1 MGKPTRIFTDVDY
14 EKDGKQIGWL
24 YLPHS
29 VTRSA
34 YGNIAIPVA
43 VIKNGEGPSVLL
55 MAGNHGDEF
64 EGQVGLCKLI
74 RALEPKDI
82 RGRVI
87 VTPGI
92 NLPSALASARV
103 SPLDNVNFNRAF
115 PGDPNGTPT
124 YAIAHYVDS
133 VLFPMARFFLDLHSG
148 GSSLDYV
155 PFVSMRTS
163 GDAALDARAMAAL
176 KAFGAP
182 VGMVWAHTIDAGF
195 AQTAALRHGLVSLGG
210 EFGGGG
216 SVSLEGLRIVERGI
230 RRFLVHAG
238 CMPKE
243 SLPTV
248 PPPSTRVVEVRN
260 RDYFVLAPD
269 AGLFEP
275 LVALGD
281 TVEAGGACG
290 QVHFVDN
297 PGREA
302 VMARFCTSGTV
313 ISQRHFGR
321 VERGDCVAHLAT
333 DWKGSETAPVD
344 D

>member
-1 MGKPTRIFTDVDY
+1 
-14 EKDGKQIGWL
+14 
-24 YLPHS
+24 

-34 YGNIAIPVA
+34 YGNIAIPAA

-64 EGQVGLCKLI
+64 EGQIGLCKLI
-74 RALEPKDI
+74 RALEPEDI

-87 VTPGI
+87 AVPGI
-92 NLPSALASARV
+92 NLPAALASARV
-103 SPLDNVNFNRAF
+103 SPIDNVNFNRAF

-133 VLFPMARFFLDLHSG
+133 VLFPMVQFFLDLHSG

-163 GDAALDARAMAAL
+163 ADPALNVRALAAL
-176 KAFGAP
+176 KSFGAP

-195 AQTAALRHGLVSLGG
+195 AETAALRHGLVSLGG

-216 SVSLEGLRIVERGI
+216 SVSREGLRIVERGI

-238 CMPKE
+238 CMPE
-243 SLPTV
+243 EALPAEA
-248 PPPSTRVVEVRN
+248 PPSTRVVEVRS

-275 LVALGD
+275 LVALAA
-281 TVEAGGACG
+281 TVEAGEACG
-290 QVHFVDN
+290 QVHFVDD
-297 PGREA
+297 PGREP
-302 VMARFCTSGTV
+302 VVARFRASGTV

-333 DWKGSETAPVD
+333 DWKG
-344 D
+344 

>member
-1 MGKPTRIFTDVDY
+1 MNSPSRIFTDVNY

-24 YLPHS
+24 YLPYS

-55 MAGNHGDEF
+55 MSGNHGDEY

-87 VTPGI
+87 AVPGI
-92 NLPSALASARV
+92 NLPAALAGARV

-133 VLFPMARFFLDLHSG
+133 VLFPLVSFFLDLHSG
-148 GSSLDYV
+148 GSSLDYL

-163 GDAALDARAMAAL
+163 ADPALDARAMAAL

-182 VGMVWAHTIDAGF
+182 IGMVWAHTIDTGF
-195 AQTAALRHGLVSLGG
+195 AQAAALCHGLVSLGG

-230 RRFLVHAG
+230 RRFLIHAG
-238 CMPKE
+238 CMPQE
-243 SLPTV
+243 SLPAEA
-248 PPPSTRVVEVRN
+248 PSATRVVEVRN

-275 LVALGD
+275 LVELGD
-281 TVEAGGACG
+281 TVEAGEACG

-297 PGREA
+297 PGREP
-302 VMARFCTSGTV
+302 VVARVRASGTV

-333 DWKGSETAPVD
+333 DWRG
-344 D
+344 

>member
-1 MGKPTRIFTDVDY
+1 MDTPTRIVTDVDY
-14 EKDGKQIGWL
+14 EKDGKQVGWL
-24 YLPHS
+24 YLPYS

-55 MAGNHGDEF
+55 MSGNHGDEY

-87 VTPGI
+87 AVPGI
-92 NLPSALASARV
+92 NLPAVLAGTRV
-103 SPLDNVNFNRAF
+103 SPIDNVNFNRAF

-133 VLFPMARFFLDLHSG
+133 VLFPMVSFFLDLHSG
-148 GSSLDYV
+148 GSSLDYI

-176 KAFGAP
+176 KSFGAP
-182 VGMVWAHTIDAGF
+182 IGMVWAHTIDAGF

-216 SVSLEGLRIVERGI
+216 SVSVEGVRIVECGI
-230 RRFLVHAG
+230 KRFLVHAG
-238 CMPKE
+238 CMPAGA
-243 SLPTV
+243 LPTGTL
-248 PPPSTRVVEVRN
+248 PATRVVEVRN

-281 TVEAGGACG
+281 VVEAGRACG

-297 PGREA
+297 PAREP
-302 VMARFCTSGTV
+302 VVARFRASGTV

-321 VERGDCVAHLAT
+321 VERGDCVAHVAT
-333 DWKGSETAPVD
+333 DWKG
-344 D
+344 

>member
-1 MGKPTRIFTDVDY
+1 MGQTTRIFTDVDY

-24 YLPHS
+24 NLPYS

-34 YGNIAIPVA
+34 YGNLAIPVA

-64 EGQVGLCKLI
+64 EGQVGLCTLI
-74 RALEPKDI
+74 RALEPKEI

-87 VTPGI
+87 IVPGI
-92 NLPSALASARV
+92 NLPAALASARV

-133 VLFPMARFFLDLHSG
+133 VLFPMVSFFLDLHSG

-182 VGMVWAHTIDAGF
+182 VGMVWAHTLDAGF

-216 SVSLEGLRIVERGI
+216 SVSLDGLRIVDRGI
-230 RRFLVHAG
+230 RRFLAHAG
-238 CMPKE
+238 CIPKE
-243 SLPTV
+243 SLPTET
-248 PPPSTRVVEVRN
+248 PPATRVVEVRN
-260 RDYFVLAPD
+260 RDYFVLAPE

-281 TVEAGGACG
+281 TVAADQASG

-297 PGREA
+297 PGREP
-302 VMARFCTSGTV
+302 VVARFRASGIV

-333 DWKGSETAPVD
+333 DWKSW
-344 D
+344 

>member
-1 MGKPTRIFTDVDY
+1 MSKTTRIFTDVDY

-24 YLPHS
+24 YLPYS

-43 VIKNGEGPSVLL
+43 VIKNGPGPSVLL
-55 MAGNHGDEF
+55 MAGNHGDEY

-74 RALEPKDI
+74 RGLEPKEI
-82 RGRVI
+82 RGRAI
-87 VTPGI
+87 VVPGI
-92 NLPSALASARV
+92 NVPAALAGTRV
-103 SPLDNVNFNRAF
+103 SPLDEVNFNRAF

-133 VLFPMARFFLDLHSG
+133 VLFPMVSFFLDLHSG
-148 GSSLDYV
+148 GSSLDYI

-163 GDAALDARAMAAL
+163 GDPALDARAMAAL

-182 VGMVWAHTIDAGF
+182 VGMVWAHTIDVGF
-195 AQTAALRHGLVSLGG
+195 AQAAAIQHGLVSLGG

-230 RRFLVHAG
+230 RNFLAHAG
-238 CMPKE
+238 CMSPDA
-243 SLPTV
+243 SLTAAAP
-248 PPPSTRVVEVRN
+248 TRVVEVRS

-269 AGLFEP
+269 MGLFEP
-275 LVALGD
+275 FVALGD
-281 TVEAGGACG
+281 TVQEGQPCG
-290 QVHFVDN
+290 QVHFVDD
-297 PGREA
+297 PQREPVVAQFRASGR
-302 VMARFCTSGTV
+302 V

-321 VERGDCVAHLAT
+321 VQRGDCVAHLAT
-333 DWKGSETAPVD
+333 DWNG
-344 D
+344 

>member
-1 MGKPTRIFTDVDY
+1 MGSATRIFTDVDY

-24 YLPHS
+24 YLPYS

-34 YGNIAIPVA
+34 YGNLAIPVT

-82 RGRVI
+82 RGRVVI
-87 VTPGI
+87 MPGI
-92 NLPSALASARV
+92 NLPAALASARV

-124 YAIAHYVDS
+124 YAVAHYVDS
-133 VLFPMARFFLDLHSG
+133 VLFPMVSFFLDLHSG

-155 PFVSMRTS
+155 PFASMRTS
-163 GDAALDARAMAAL
+163 GDAGLDARAMAAL

-216 SVSLEGLRIVERGI
+216 SVSLYGLRIVERGI

-238 CMPKE
+238 CMPTE
-243 SLPTV
+243 SLPTEA
-248 PPPSTRVVEVRN
+248 PPPTRVVEVRS
-260 RDYFVLAPD
+260 RDDFVLAPE

-281 TVEAGGACG
+281 TVETHQASG

-297 PGREA
+297 PGREPVVA
-302 VMARFCTSGTV
+302 PFRASGTV

-333 DWKGSETAPVD
+333 DWRGW
-344 D
+344 